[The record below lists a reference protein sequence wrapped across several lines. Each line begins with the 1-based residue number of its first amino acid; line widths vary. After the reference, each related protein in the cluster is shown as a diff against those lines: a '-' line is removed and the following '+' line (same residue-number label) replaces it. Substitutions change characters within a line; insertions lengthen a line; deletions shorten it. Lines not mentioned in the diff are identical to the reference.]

1 MDEGLWIVVV
11 LVVLVAFGV
20 GYALFSSP
28 SKSEKKDKEPDD
40 KFDLDKFKS
49 DVTPD
54 SSGLKGDLIKK
65 IPTKPPTEPVTPATT
80 GSGNFKKVINTLDRL
95 YAKENGMWVCP
106 ICETLNEMPNTK
118 CAACGKSVILKKN
131 ERSASRVVMER

>member
-28 SKSEKKDKEPDD
+28 SKSEKKDKEPED
-40 KFDLDKFKS
+40 KFDLAKFKS

-65 IPTKPPTEPVTPATT
+65 IPTKPPTEPATPANA
-80 GSGNFKKVINTLDRL
+80 GSGDFVKVIKTLDGA

-106 ICETLNEMPNTK
+106 ICETLNKMHETK
-118 CAACGKSVILKKN
+118 CVACGKSGILKKT
-131 ERSASRVVMER
+131 RRARAGV